1 MVKKPLRI
9 IWDKKALEE
18 LEEILEYISK
28 ESRSGA
34 QIVKTA
40 IVETIKPLKKQPTIF
55 SVDVL
60 KENNDGSYRAFTVYS
75 YRISYKVTT
84 EEIIILRVRH
94 TSREPLIH

>member
-1 MVKKPLRI
+1 MVRKPLRI
-9 IWDKKALEE
+9 IWGKKALEE

-40 IVETIKPLKKQPTIF
+40 IIETIKSLKKQPNIF

-75 YRISYKVTT
+75 YRISYKVTA

-94 TSREPLIH
+94 TSREPMVH

>member
-1 MVKKPLRI
+1 VKKSLKI

-18 LEEILEYISK
+18 LETILEYISK
-28 ESRSGA
+28 ESKAGA
-34 QIVKTA
+34 RIVKTA
-40 IVETIKPLKKQPTIF
+40 IIETIKALKKQPYIF
-55 SVDVL
+55 NVDTL
-60 KENNDGSYRAFTVYS
+60 KENNDNSYRAFTVYS